1 MIKTKNVPELRFPEF
16 EGEWVEK
23 RLGDLCN
30 TFSGG
35 TPDTTNKNYWNGDIP
50 FIKSGEINN
59 KITSQKISELGLKNS
74 SAKLVKKGDLLLALY
89 GATSGEVAISKLK
102 GAINQAVLCI
112 RCKKVKEIFLYHLL
126 FYNKLKIISKYTQGG
141 QPNLSAK
148 IIKSIKIHI
157 PPTLAEQQ
165 KIADFLSLIDEKI
178 QLQSQKIEKLENYKK
193 GLMQKL
199 LTGELRF
206 PEFKDEWVEKRLGE
220 ILDYEQPTKYLVR
233 DTEYK
238 KSGIPVLTA
247 GKTFILGYTDEKE
260 GIYRNLPVIIFDDFT
275 TESKFV
281 NFPFKIKSSAIK
293 ILKPKNSQVNLKLI
307 FEAIQLI
314 KYPLGGHKRYWINEF
329 SKIKIYIPP
338 TLEEQQKIASFL
350 SAIDGKIELNKKK
363 LEKLKEYKKA
373 LLQKM
378 FV

>member
-1 MIKTKNVPELRFPEF
+1 LAPKDKADYAFVTHMLYHLAEDGIMAVVLPHGVLFRGGAEGKIRRAIIEKFNYLDAVIGLPPNLFYGTSIPACVLVFKKCREHDDILFIDASKEYEKGKNKNYLLDEHIEKIITTYRERKEIDKFSHLATLF

-206 PEFKDEWVEKRLGE
+206 PEFKVMNNQLN
-220 ILDYEQPTKYLVR
+220 IL
-233 DTEYK
+233 
-238 KSGIPVLTA
+238 
-247 GKTFILGYTDEKE
+247 
-260 GIYRNLPVIIFDDFT
+260 
-275 TESKFV
+275 
-281 NFPFKIKSSAIK
+281 
-293 ILKPKNSQVNLKLI
+293 
-307 FEAIQLI
+307 
-314 KYPLGGHKRYWINEF
+314 
-329 SKIKIYIPP
+329 
-338 TLEEQQKIASFL
+338 
-350 SAIDGKIELNKKK
+350 
-363 LEKLKEYKKA
+363 
-373 LLQKM
+373 
-378 FV
+378 